1 MDIKWGKIAGGS
13 NVTDLPMEPK
23 PPSISPD
30 SGVVVLGRFQPLH
43 LGHEYMLESAS
54 NWRNENNPN
63 APLIIAIGSSNRPQN
78 LRNPWTYEERSQ
90 MIETWTKSAQIEN
103 FQICSIPDIEDP
115 PNWVTHASQYHG
127 QAGVLVTTD
136 MGTAELY
143 TASGWDVI
151 LLPLEQRER
160 FEGWR
165 VRETARMLS
174 TIGDQ
179 DAIREV
185 LGTLI
190 PMPVLEHLIETN
202 GLHRLAFMGEGGEPV
217 G

>member
-13 NVTDLPMEPK
+13 NMTDLPMEPK
-23 PPSISPD
+23 PPSIAPD
-30 SGVVVLGRFQPLH
+30 SGVVVLGRFQPFH

-54 NWRNENNPN
+54 KWRNENNPN

-115 PNWVTHASQYHG
+115 PNWVIHASLYHG
-127 QAGVLVTTD
+127 QAGALVTTD

>member
-13 NVTDLPMEPK
+13 IVTDLPMEPN
-23 PPSISPD
+23 PPSMAPD
-30 SGVVVLGRFQPLH
+30 SGVVVLGRFQPFH

>member
-13 NVTDLPMEPK
+13 NMTDLPMK
-23 PPSISPD
+23 PNPPPIAPD
-30 SGVVVLGRFQPLH
+30 SGVVVLGRFQPFH

-54 NWRNENNPN
+54 KWRNENNPN
-63 APLIIAIGSSNRPQN
+63 AALIIAIGSSNRPQN
-78 LRNPWTYEERSQ
+78 LRNPWTHEERSQ
-90 MIETWTKSAQIEN
+90 MIETWSKSAHIVN

-151 LLPLEQRER
+151 LLPLEQRDR

-190 PMPVLEHLIETN
+190 PMPVLDHLIETN

>member
-1 MDIKWGKIAGGS
+1 MDIEWGKIAGGS
-13 NVTDLPMEPK
+13 NMTDLPMEPN
-23 PPSISPD
+23 PPSMAPD
-30 SGVVVLGRFQPLH
+30 SGVVVLGRFQPFH

-54 NWRNENNPN
+54 KWRNENNPN

-78 LRNPWTYEERSQ
+78 LLNPWTYEERSQ
-90 MIETWTKSAQIEN
+90 MIESWAKSAKIEN

-115 PNWVTHASQYHG
+115 PNWVIHASQYHG

>member
-23 PPSISPD
+23 PPPIAPD
-30 SGVVVLGRFQPLH
+30 SGVVVLGRFQPFH
-43 LGHEYMLESAS
+43 IGHEYMLESAS
-54 NWRNENNPN
+54 KWRNENNPN

-90 MIETWTKSAQIEN
+90 MIETWTKSAQIQN

-127 QAGVLVTTD
+127 QAGALVTTD

>member
-23 PPSISPD
+23 PPSIAPD
-30 SGVVVLGRFQPLH
+30 SGVVVLGRFQPFH

-90 MIETWTKSAQIEN
+90 MIETWTKSAQIQN

-127 QAGVLVTTD
+127 QAGALVTTD

>member
-1 MDIKWGKIAGGS
+1 MDIEWKKIAGGS
-13 NVTDLPMEPK
+13 KLTDLSMEPI
-23 PPSISPD
+23 PPSEEPLP
-30 SGVVVLGRFQPLH
+30 GVVVLGRFQPFH

-90 MIETWTKSAQIEN
+90 MIETWTKSAQIKN

-127 QAGVLVTTD
+127 QAGALVTTD

>member
-1 MDIKWGKIAGGS
+1 MDTEWGKIAGGS
-13 NVTDLPMEPK
+13 NMTDLPMEPI
-23 PPSISPD
+23 PPSMAPD
-30 SGVVVLGRFQPLH
+30 SGVVVLGRFQPFH
-43 LGHEYMLESAS
+43 LGHEYLLESAS
-54 NWRNENNPN
+54 KWRNENNPN
-63 APLIIAIGSSNRPQN
+63 RPLIIAIGSTNRPQN
-78 LRNPWTYEERSQ
+78 LLNPWSHEERSQ
-90 MIETWTKSAQIEN
+90 MIESWAKSAKIEN

-143 TASGWDVI
+143 TASGWEVV

-190 PMPVLEHLIETN
+190 PMSVLEHLIETN

>member
-1 MDIKWGKIAGGS
+1 M
-13 NVTDLPMEPK
+13 TDLPLEPE
-23 PPSISPD
+23 PPESEPD
-30 SGVVVLGRFQPLH
+30 SGVVVLGRFQPFH
-43 LGHEYMLESAS
+43 LGHEYMLESAAK
-54 NWRNENNPN
+54 WRNENNPT
-63 APLIIAIGSSNRPQN
+63 AILIIAIGSSNRPQN
-78 LRNPWTYEERSQ
+78 LLNPWTYKERSQ
-90 MIETWTKSAQIEN
+90 MIETWVESNSIEN
-103 FQICSIPDIEDP
+103 YLICSIPDIEDP
-115 PNWVTHASQYHG
+115 PNWVAHASRYHG

-143 TASGWDVI
+143 TASGWDVT
-151 LLPLEQRER
+151 LLPIEQRER

-174 TIGDQ
+174 TIGDLE
-179 DAIREV
+179 AIREV

-190 PMPVLEHLIETN
+190 PMSVLDHLIETN

>member
-23 PPSISPD
+23 PPSIAPD
-30 SGVVVLGRFQPLH
+30 SGVVVLGRFQPFH

>member
-1 MDIKWGKIAGGS
+1 MDIEWGKIAGGS
-13 NVTDLPMEPK
+13 NMTDLPMEPN
-23 PPSISPD
+23 PPSMAPD
-30 SGVVVLGRFQPLH
+30 SGVVVLGRFQPFH

-54 NWRNENNPN
+54 KWRNENNPN

-78 LRNPWTYEERSQ
+78 LLNPWTYEERSQ
-90 MIETWTKSAQIEN
+90 MIESWAKSAQIEN

-143 TASGWDVI
+143 TASGWEVV

-185 LGTLI
+185 LGTLV
-190 PMPVLEHLIETN
+190 PMSVLEHLIETN

>member
-13 NVTDLPMEPK
+13 NVTDLPMVPK

-30 SGVVVLGRFQPLH
+30 SGVVVLGRFQPFH

-90 MIETWTKSAQIEN
+90 MIETWTKSAQIQN

-127 QAGVLVTTD
+127 QAGALVTTD

>member
-23 PPSISPD
+23 PPSISPH
-30 SGVVVLGRFQPLH
+30 SGVVVLGRFQPFH

-90 MIETWTKSAQIEN
+90 MIETWTKSAQIQN

-127 QAGVLVTTD
+127 QAGALVTTD

>member
-1 MDIKWGKIAGGS
+1 M
-13 NVTDLPMEPK
+13 NDLPLEPN
-23 PPSISPD
+23 PPESEPD
-30 SGVVVLGRFQPLH
+30 SGVVVLGRFQPFH

-54 NWRNENNPN
+54 KWRNANNPN

-90 MIETWTKSAQIEN
+90 MIETWAISNAIGN
-103 FQICSIPDIEDP
+103 YVIYSIPDIDDP
-115 PNWVTHASQYHG
+115 PNWVTHASRYHG

-136 MGTAELY
+136 ISTAELY
-143 TASGWDVI
+143 TASGWEVV

>member
-1 MDIKWGKIAGGS
+1 MDIKWGKIVGGS

-23 PPSISPD
+23 PPSIAPD
-30 SGVVVLGRFQPLH
+30 SGVVVLGRFQPFH

-90 MIETWTKSAQIEN
+90 MIETWTKSAQIKN

-127 QAGVLVTTD
+127 QAGALVTTD

>member
-1 MDIKWGKIAGGS
+1 MDIKWGKIVGGS

-23 PPSISPD
+23 PPSIAHD
-30 SGVVVLGRFQPLH
+30 SGDVVLGRFQPFH

-90 MIETWTKSAQIEN
+90 MIETWTKSAQIKN

-127 QAGVLVTTD
+127 QAGALVTTD

>member
-23 PPSISPD
+23 PPSIAPD
-30 SGVVVLGRFQPLH
+30 SGVVVLGRFQPFH

-54 NWRNENNPN
+54 KWRNENNPN

>member
-1 MDIKWGKIAGGS
+1 MDIEWGKIAGGS
-13 NVTDLPMEPK
+13 NMTDLPMEPN
-23 PPSISPD
+23 PPLMAPD
-30 SGVVVLGRFQPLH
+30 SGVVVLGRFQPFH

-90 MIETWTKSAQIEN
+90 MIETWTKSAQIKN

-127 QAGVLVTTD
+127 QAGALVTTD

>member
-1 MDIKWGKIAGGS
+1 M
-13 NVTDLPMEPK
+13 TDLPMEPK
-23 PPSISPD
+23 PPSIAPD
-30 SGVVVLGRFQPLH
+30 SGVVVLGRFQPFH

-54 NWRNENNPN
+54 KWRNENNPN
-63 APLIIAIGSSNRPQN
+63 AALIIAIGSSNRPQN
-78 LRNPWTYEERSQ
+78 LRNPWTQEERSQ
-90 MIETWTKSAQIEN
+90 MIETWCKSAHIVN

-127 QAGVLVTTD
+127 QAGALVTTD

-190 PMPVLEHLIETN
+190 PMPVLQHLIETN

>member
-1 MDIKWGKIAGGS
+1 M
-13 NVTDLPMEPK
+13 TDLPMEPK
-23 PPSISPD
+23 PPSIAPD
-30 SGVVVLGRFQPLH
+30 SGVVVLGRFQPFH

-54 NWRNENNPN
+54 KWRNENNPN

-78 LRNPWTYEERSQ
+78 LLNPWTYEERSQ
-90 MIETWTKSAQIEN
+90 MIETWAKSAPIEN

-190 PMPVLEHLIETN
+190 PMPVLEYLIETN

>member
-1 MDIKWGKIAGGS
+1 MDIEWEKIAGGS
-13 NVTDLPMEPK
+13 NMTDLPMEPS
-23 PPSISPD
+23 PPSMAPD
-30 SGVVVLGRFQPLH
+30 SGVVVLGRFQPFH

-54 NWRNENNPN
+54 KWRNENNPN
-63 APLIIAIGSSNRPQN
+63 RPLIIAIGSTNRPQN
-78 LRNPWTYEERSQ
+78 LLNPWSHEERSQ
-90 MIETWTKSAQIEN
+90 MIESWAKSAKIEN

-143 TASGWDVI
+143 TASGWEVV

-190 PMPVLEHLIETN
+190 PMSVLEHLIETN

>member
-23 PPSISPD
+23 PPSIAPD
-30 SGVVVLGRFQPLH
+30 SGVVVLGRFQPFH

-78 LRNPWTYEERSQ
+78 LRNPWTHEERSH
-90 MIETWTKSAQIEN
+90 MIETWAKSAQIEN

-143 TASGWDVI
+143 TASGWEVV

>member
-1 MDIKWGKIAGGS
+1 MDIEWEKIAGGS
-13 NVTDLPMEPK
+13 KLTDLPMEPIA
-23 PPSISPD
+23 PSEEPLP
-30 SGVVVLGRFQPLH
+30 GVVVLGRFQPFH

-54 NWRNENNPN
+54 NWRNEHNPD
-63 APLIIAIGSSNRPQN
+63 ASLIIAIGSSNRPQN
-78 LRNPWTYEERSQ
+78 LRNPWTYLERGE
-90 MIETWTKSAQIEN
+90 MIEAWAESNQIEN

-115 PNWVTHASQYHG
+115 PNWVTHASKYHG
-127 QAGVLVTTD
+127 QGGVLVTTD
-136 MGTAELY
+136 VFTAELY
-143 TASGWDVI
+143 KASGWDVI
-151 LLPLEQRER
+151 QVPLEQRER

-174 TIGDQ
+174 TIGDK

-190 PMPVLEHLIETN
+190 PAPVLEHLIETN
-202 GLHRLAFMGEGGEPV
+202 GFHRLAFMGEGGEPV

>member
-1 MDIKWGKIAGGS
+1 
-13 NVTDLPMEPK
+13 
-23 PPSISPD
+23 
-30 SGVVVLGRFQPLH
+30 
-43 LGHEYMLESAS
+43 
-54 NWRNENNPN
+54 
-63 APLIIAIGSSNRPQN
+63 
-78 LRNPWTYEERSQ
+78 
-90 MIETWTKSAQIEN
+90 MIESWAESNQIEN

-115 PNWVTHASQYHG
+115 PNWVTHASKYHG
-127 QAGVLVTTD
+127 QGDVLVTTD
-136 MGTAELY
+136 VVTAELY
-143 TASGWDVI
+143 KASGWDVI

-174 TIGDQ
+174 TIGDK

-190 PMPVLEHLIETN
+190 PVPVLEHLIETN
-202 GLHRLAFMGEGGEPV
+202 GFHRLAFMGEGGEPV

>member
-1 MDIKWGKIAGGS
+1 MDIEWGKIAGGF

-23 PPSISPD
+23 PPSIAPD
-30 SGVVVLGRFQPLH
+30 SGVVVLGRFQPFH

-90 MIETWTKSAQIEN
+90 MIETWTKSARIEN
-103 FQICSIPDIEDP
+103 FHICSIPDIEDP

-127 QAGVLVTTD
+127 RAGVLVTTD

-143 TASGWDVI
+143 TASGWDVV
-151 LLPLEQRER
+151 LLPLEQRDR

-174 TIGDQ
+174 TIGDL

>member
-1 MDIKWGKIAGGS
+1 MDIEWGKIAGGS
-13 NVTDLPMEPK
+13 NMTDLPMEPN
-23 PPSISPD
+23 PPTMAPD
-30 SGVVVLGRFQPLH
+30 SGVVVLGRFQPFH

-54 NWRNENNPN
+54 KWRNENNPN

-78 LRNPWTYEERSQ
+78 LLNPWTYEERSQ
-90 MIETWTKSAQIEN
+90 MIESWAKSTKIEN

-143 TASGWDVI
+143 TASGWEVV
-151 LLPLEQRER
+151 LLPLEQRDR

-185 LGTLI
+185 LGTLV
-190 PMPVLEHLIETN
+190 PMSVLEHLIETN

>member
-1 MDIKWGKIAGGS
+1 MDIEWGKIAGGS
-13 NVTDLPMEPK
+13 NMTDLPMEPS
-23 PPSISPD
+23 PPSMVPD
-30 SGVVVLGRFQPLH
+30 SGVVVLGRFQPFH

-54 NWRNENNPN
+54 KWRNENNPN
-63 APLIIAIGSSNRPQN
+63 GPLIIAIGSTNRPQN
-78 LRNPWTYEERSQ
+78 LLNPWSHEERSQ
-90 MIETWTKSAQIEN
+90 MIESWAKSAKIEN

-143 TASGWDVI
+143 TASGWEVV

-190 PMPVLEHLIETN
+190 PMSVLEHLIETN
-202 GLHRLAFMGEGGEPV
+202 GLHRLAYMGEGGEPV

>member
-23 PPSISPD
+23 PPSIAPD
-30 SGVVVLGRFQPLH
+30 SGVVVLGRFQPFH

-78 LRNPWTYEERSQ
+78 LRNPWTHEERSQ
-90 MIETWTKSAQIEN
+90 MIETWAKSAQIEN

-115 PNWVTHASQYHG
+115 PNWITHASQYHG

-143 TASGWDVI
+143 TASGWEVV

>member
-1 MDIKWGKIAGGS
+1 MDIEWEKFAGGS
-13 NVTDLPMEPK
+13 NMTDLPMEPS
-23 PPSISPD
+23 PPSMAPD
-30 SGVVVLGRFQPLH
+30 SGVVVLGRFQPFH

-54 NWRNENNPN
+54 KWRNENNPN
-63 APLIIAIGSSNRPQN
+63 RPLIIAIGSSNRPQN
-78 LRNPWTYEERSQ
+78 LLNPWTYEERSQ
-90 MIETWTKSAQIEN
+90 MIESWAKSTKIEN

-143 TASGWDVI
+143 TASGWEVV

-185 LGTLI
+185 LGTLV
-190 PMPVLEHLIETN
+190 PMSVLEHLIETN